1 MLFTE
6 ELYSENESIE
16 SYGKLQGPGIK
27 EFITKKTV
35 IIGREPGEETEEEQ
49 KIKIGDSQKVSRQHI
64 KIYWD
69 TITEEWKVL
78 SLSKNKSYINKTM
91 LKKDDPPL
99 VLTECSAIK
108 FYKYNFD
115 FFPAIN

>member
-35 IIGREPGEETEEEQ
+35 IIGREPGR
-49 KIKIGDSQKVSRQHI
+49 GDGRR
-64 KIYWD
+64 
-69 TITEEWKVL
+69 T
-78 SLSKNKSYINKTM
+78 KN
-91 LKKDDPPL
+91 
-99 VLTECSAIK
+99 
-108 FYKYNFD
+108 
-115 FFPAIN
+115 